1 MLRSSLFAT
10 RLTSACRPD
19 AVALGLLAFRHSR
32 SRFDQW
38 FRLNGLVRV
47 ACDLR
52 RVQAMVPTSHGP
64 SFATWSLSRLV
75 SRSIAS
81 GCVGAIAVAVIAV
94 LCSMWAMVPIRLPVV
109 PLYRDG
115 IRCRWW
121 VSFWV
126 CAFTYSSLIDLL
138 LISERPAWHISL
150 RSEIWTVVERGQPE
164 MRGVV
169 LRSEIG
175 VDRHTMWPIIT

>member
-1 MLRSSLFAT
+1 MFRLVFRSVASGYVV
-10 RLTSACRPD
+10 PN
-19 AVALGLLAFRHSR
+19 AVAII
-32 SRFDQW
+32 
-38 FRLNGLVRV
+38 V
-47 ACDLR
+47 
-52 RVQAMVPTSHGP
+52 
-64 SFATWSLSRLV
+64 
-75 SRSIAS
+75 
-81 GCVGAIAVAVIAV
+81 V
-94 LCSMWAMVPIRLPVV
+94 LCSMWAMVPTRLPVV

-126 CAFTYSSLIDLL
+126 CAFTYSSLLDLL

-169 LRSEIG
+169 LRSEIE
-175 VDRHTMWPIIT
+175 VDRDTMWPIIT